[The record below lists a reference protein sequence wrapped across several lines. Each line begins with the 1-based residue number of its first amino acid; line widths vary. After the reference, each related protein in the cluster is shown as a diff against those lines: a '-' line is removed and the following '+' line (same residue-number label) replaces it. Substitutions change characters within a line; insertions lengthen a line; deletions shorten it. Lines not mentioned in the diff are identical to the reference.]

1 MMFSWTDYVRAVAT
15 TEQIPPRYRKLRV
28 VQLAQAIVESARGT
42 SKLFQEAGNPGGLKW
57 RDKIDDNYTEKIT
70 HQIWLVTP
78 SEPNG
83 CYWCHW
89 KTAEQAAMGYW
100 RFIGRPN
107 SPYQGWEE
115 YDNDPEGYLQ
125 YIWEKGYA
133 TDPNY
138 VSKVKNVFPEA
149 QSLLDEYGGE
159 QPPPSR
165 VFKVAIMPGHGGTDS
180 GAVNHALN
188 LREKDYNWK
197 EAVEIKAR
205 LEAEGNYQVI
215 ICRSEN
221 ELASLSTLQ
230 QRAND
235 SGANVC
241 LCLHHNACNRQAKGW
256 WLFYVNRSPEFEK
269 FIKIIDKHFRGLPL
283 QARGYEY
290 AGTPFAHDWYSRVW
304 NCTHAC
310 TMPTILFE
318 SCFIDNDEDAR
329 WLRDGGYQQ
338 IVEKICAGV
347 KEYLGS
353 QPPIVNPP
361 QSEKFVFVCD
371 ANPPLNVRKGAGS
384 NYDPVG
390 RLDNGT
396 RLTVVGEEGN
406 WLKISKPIEG
416 YVHRDLTKSSYCV
429 FVNDPNPPL
438 KVRSGAGT
446 NFSVVTELTNG
457 TPLNVIGTDDNWLR
471 IDKPVE
477 GYVFTSLTSSLHRVF
492 AADANPPL
500 NVRSGPGTT
509 YEKVGQLDNNT
520 ALTVVDAGLDSQGA
534 RWLRISSPCSGWV
547 LESLTSDRLMG
558 SGINPPASNLSESE
572 QYDYCAEIITHN
584 GGTLRKR
591 NLISFRKE
599 TSTKV
604 NDWHGCYDDIT
615 YMIWKDG
622 AGKHARKYASNT
634 EPSSQYEDSNN
645 PLADRNRMGVDANGD
660 GRLDLG
666 RLPEGYYEYKTGT
679 SATLGKVLC
688 PTASAMAE
696 RDTSHDGLFQPN
708 EPRASAGTTM
718 LFHQGG
724 ETNPFS
730 AGCQTMPPNEYTRF
744 WADLNSN
751 GDPGVIGYTI
761 VRWCSIA

>member
-1 MMFSWTDYVRAVAT
+1 MIMIFSWTDYVRAVAT
-15 TEQIPPRYRKLRV
+15 TEQIPTRYRKLRV

-100 RFIGRPN
+100 RFISRPN

-215 ICRSEN
+215 ICRQEN

-235 SGANVC
+235 SGANIC

-269 FIKIIDKHFRGLPL
+269 FIKIMDKHFRGLPL

-318 SCFIDNDEDAR
+318 SCFIDNDADAT

-353 QPPIVNPP
+353 QPPIVNPSQP
-361 QSEKFVFVCD
+361 EKFVFVCD

-477 GYVFTSLTSSLHRVF
+477 GYVFASLTSSLYRVF
-492 AADANPPL
+492 VADANPPL

-520 ALTVVDAGLDSQGA
+520 ALTVVDVGLDSQGA

-547 LESLTSDRLMG
+547 LERLTSDRLMG
-558 SGINPPASNLSESE
+558 SGINPPASTLSESE
-572 QYDYCAEIITHN
+572 QYDYCAGIITHN

-599 TSTKV
+599 TSTKA
-604 NDWHGCYDDIT
+604 NQEKGLYDDVT
-615 YMIWKDG
+615 FMIWKDNS
-622 AGKHARKYASNT
+622 GKKCVKRYTSNT
-634 EPSSQYEDSNN
+634 EPSYQFV
-645 PLADRNRMGVDANGD
+645 DRYGVDANGD
-660 GRLDLG
+660 GRKDLG

-696 RDTSHDGLFQPN
+696 RDTSHDGIFQPD
-708 EPRASAGTTM
+708 EPRASAGTSM
-718 LFHQGG
+718 LFHVGKSTENTG
-724 ETNPFS
+724 S

-744 WADLNSN
+744 WTDLNSN

>member
-1 MMFSWTDYVRAVAT
+1 MTFSWSDYVRAVAT
-15 TEQIPPRYRKLRV
+15 TEQIPTRYRKLRV

-42 SKLFQEAGNPGGLKW
+42 SQLFQEAGNPGGLKW
-57 RDKIDDNYTEKIT
+57 RDTIDDNYTEKIT
-70 HQIWLVTP
+70 HQIWLKTP

-89 KTAEQAAMGYW
+89 KTAEHAVMGYW

-107 SPYQGWEE
+107 SPYTGWEA
-115 YDNDPEGYLQ
+115 YDTDPEGYLQ

-138 VSKVKNVFPEA
+138 VSTVKNVFAEA

-159 QPPPSR
+159 QPPLQT
-165 VFKVAIMPGHGGTDS
+165 FKVAIMPGHGGTDS
-180 GAVNHALN
+180 GAVNHTLN

-230 QRAND
+230 QRANE

-241 LCLHHNACNRQAKGW
+241 LCLHHNACNRQARGW
-256 WLFYVNRSPEFEK
+256 WLFYVNQSPEFEK
-269 FIKIIDKHFRGLPL
+269 FIKIMDKHFRGLPL
-283 QARGYEY
+283 QARGYSY
-290 AGTPFAHDWYSRVW
+290 AGTPFAQDWYSRVW

-310 TMPTILFE
+310 IMPTILFE
-318 SCFIDNDEDAR
+318 SCFIDNDADAT

-347 KEYLGS
+347 KEYVGS
-353 QPPIVNPP
+353 QPPPIVDPIIT
-361 QSEKFVFVCD
+361 STVFVCD
-371 ANPPLNVRKGAGS
+371 ANPPLNVRKGAGG
-384 NYDPVG
+384 NYEVVG

-396 RLTVVGEEGN
+396 PLTVVGEEGN

-446 NFSVVTELTNG
+446 NFAVVKELTNG

-477 GYVFTSLTSSLHRVF
+477 GYVFASLTSSLYRVF
-492 AADANPPL
+492 VADANPPL

-509 YEKVGQLDNNT
+509 YEKVGQLDNNA
-520 ALTVVDAGLDSQGA
+520 ALTVVDAGLDDQGA

-547 LESLTSDRLMG
+547 LERLTSDVITG
-558 SGINPPASNLSESE
+558 SGMNPPASTLSESE

-599 TSTKV
+599 TSTKA
-604 NDWHGCYDDIT
+604 NQGKGLYDDVT
-615 YMIWKDG
+615 LMIWQDSS
-622 AGKHARKYASNT
+622 GKHAKKYDSNT
-634 EPSSQYEDSNN
+634 EPSSQYEGIY
-645 PLADRNRMGVDANGD
+645 GVDANGD
-660 GRLDLG
+660 GRKDLG
-666 RLPEGYYEYKTGT
+666 RLPEGYYEYTKGY
-679 SATLGKVLC
+679 SNRLGKVLC
-688 PTASAMAE
+688 PTSSAMAE
-696 RDTSHDGLFQPN
+696 RDTDHDGVF
-708 EPRASAGTTM
+708 EPHEHRASAGTSM
-718 LFHQGG
+718 LFHKGSDND
-724 ETNPFS
+724 TDS
-730 AGCQTMPPNEYTRF
+730 AGCQTMKPGDYDRF
-744 WADLNSN
+744 WQDLNSN
-751 GDPGVIGYTI
+751 GNPGTIGYTI
-761 VRWCSIA
+761 VRWRSLA